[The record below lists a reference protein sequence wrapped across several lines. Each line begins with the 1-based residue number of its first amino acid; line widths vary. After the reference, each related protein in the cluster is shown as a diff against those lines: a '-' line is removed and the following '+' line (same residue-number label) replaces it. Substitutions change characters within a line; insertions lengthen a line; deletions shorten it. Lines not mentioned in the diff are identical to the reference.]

1 MAPRSASVV
10 SGREDRLV
18 SSLITL
24 MEKGT
29 TPWRR
34 EWESSGGHH
43 VNLFTGRAY
52 RGANPILLT
61 LGLHQRGT
69 CLPYWCGAA
78 EARAHG
84 LVPRQGSRAV
94 HVLRPQVKRR
104 TPAPRKPASPAPPA
118 PEAERDGTIWVRYVP
133 VGLFNAAD
141 LEGEAL
147 QELITA
153 RQEAETLHSQP
164 EPARLAGAETTLC
177 RWPVPVLQ
185 GGSSAFYNPL
195 ADRIH
200 LPDRKAFHS
209 GAAFYATWA
218 HEAIHST
225 GHPSRLGRD
234 LSGVMGS
241 NTYATEELVAEL
253 GAVLLGDRL
262 EIGSNVGNHAAY
274 LADWIRLLQHSPQLL
289 YKLLS
294 AARRAADLI
303 CPPTPPPG
311 AENGAEPPAEA

>member
-1 MAPRSASVV
+1 MAPRSTSVI
-10 SGREDRLV
+10 SSREDRLV
-18 SSLITL
+18 SSLIAL
-24 MEKGT
+24 MESGT

-34 EWESSGGHH
+34 EWDRTGGHH

-61 LGLHQRGT
+61 LGLHQRET
-69 CLPYWCGAA
+69 SLPYWCGAG

-104 TPAPRKPASPAPPA
+104 TPAPRKPASPTPPA
-118 PEAERDGTIWVRYVP
+118 PNAERDATIWVRYVP

-153 RQEAETLHSQP
+153 RQEAETLHIRP
-164 EPARLAGAETTLC
+164 EPARLASAETTLC
-177 RWPVPVLQ
+177 RWLVPVVH

-234 LSGVMGS
+234 VSGVMGS

-274 LADWIRLLQHSPQLL
+274 LADWIRLLQNSPQLL

-294 AARRAADLI
+294 EARRAADLI
-303 CPPTPPPG
+303 CPQTM
-311 AENGAEPPAEA
+311 A